1 MSFDVYIEDGLRAL
15 KAMRDYVKV
24 AEKVKDIALKCVP
37 DAKVY
42 VFGSVVEGKYTAS
55 SDIDILI
62 VTSLEGEEVY
72 RMKARIYEEVDAPIQ
87 LHVVHPTKLQWYI
100 KFANKL
106 VEV

>member
-1 MSFDVYIEDGLRAL
+1 MSFDIYIESGLRAL
-15 KAMRDYVKV
+15 KAMEDYVRV
-24 AEKVKDIALKCVP
+24 AERVKSIALRYAP

-42 VFGSVVEGKYTAS
+42 VFGSVVDGRFAAS

-62 VTSLEGEEVY
+62 VTSLGEEEAY

-87 LHVVHPTKLQWYI
+87 LHVVHPTKLQWYAR
-100 KFANKL
+100 FVDKL